1 MSISNLLQPIELQG
15 EVENRKNLVGIAK
28 ILEGQLEFYHRF
40 REELC
45 QVIVKLGEHIY
56 EMKSDITEVRISQDE
71 TTHKLLIEL

>member
-28 ILEGQLEFYHRF
+28 ILEGQLEFYRRF